1 MPARKNYCLLCH
13 DHSFLS
19 LSLSHTHLIALT
31 PLSLPSPPLSS
42 QKRYLKRGEDA
53 LNLSS
58 KFIDLF
64 LKFNFIH
71 FSLYLSVK
79 MAARF
84 VWEKNGPKPVSK
96 KNLQE
101 SCWLVKSTVCTPNN
115 LEVNFTAGSREF
127 GLNAEQID
135 GKISESALKRRYS

>member
-1 MPARKNYCLLCH
+1 
-13 DHSFLS
+13 
-19 LSLSHTHLIALT
+19 
-31 PLSLPSPPLSS
+31 
-42 QKRYLKRGEDA
+42 
-53 LNLSS
+53 
-58 KFIDLF
+58 
-64 LKFNFIH
+64 
-71 FSLYLSVK
+71 